1 MHSMFF
7 LYQIFILNG
16 FFIVFYEWYN
26 HATNITCRPKRLESR
41 LRKVSLP
48 SASAAIYKCGD
59 FRKNTVALLA
69 EHCSLCSH
77 GGAFVAENANQPDGE
92 NISFYIS
99 PPPRSL
105 PLIKK
110 NLHYVYQGIRSL
122 VNKLMLP
129 ARMIGSL

>member
-1 MHSMFF
+1 MHSMFL

-26 HATNITCRPKRLESR
+26 HATNMTCRVESR

-48 SASAAIYKCGD
+48 SVAIYKCGD
-59 FRKNTVALLA
+59 FRKNTVALLLSTVVCA
-69 EHCSLCSH
+69 AMVELSLLKMPI
-77 GGAFVAENANQPDGE
+77 QPDGE

-110 NLHYVYQGIRSL
+110 NLHYVYQGIRGL

-129 ARMIGSL
+129 ARMICSL

>member
-1 MHSMFF
+1 M
-7 LYQIFILNG
+7 
-16 FFIVFYEWYN
+16 
-26 HATNITCRPKRLESR
+26 TCRVESR

-48 SASAAIYKCGD
+48 SAPAAIYKRGD
-59 FRKNTVALLA
+59 FGKNTVALPLSTVVCA
-69 EHCSLCSH
+69 AMVELS
-77 GGAFVAENANQPDGE
+77 FAENANQPDGE

-129 ARMIGSL
+129 ARMICSL